1 MTDYP
6 TGNWQEHQG
15 PGWFERLAARFGFA
29 GSADPRTVIE
39 EALADNEGG
48 EFSPAEQAMLRKTL
62 NFGKLRI
69 ENTCV
74 PRAEI
79 VAVEDVMPMLAV
91 LGTFSENGYSRLP
104 VYRDSLDDPVGM
116 VHVKDLM
123 DWLYARVC
131 TQREATGGRCAD
143 ITLPLR
149 ETGLIRDI
157 IFAPPSMSALDLLV
171 RMQKRH
177 IHLAL
182 IVDEHGG
189 TDGLV
194 SIEDLVERI
203 VGNIEDEH
211 DTEDAPLIAEEAGVL
226 VVDAR
231 AGLGEIA
238 DKIGSPSLAD
248 NANEVL
254 TLGGLVFTMLGRVPV
269 NGEIVHHPAG
279 VEFEILEA
287 DRRRVRKLKVR
298 RAKNPTP
305 EQSCTHAA

>member
-1 MTDYP
+1 MSEYFNTN
-6 TGNWQEHQG
+6 GSERLEL
-15 PGWFERLAARFGFA
+15 GWIERLAARFGFA
-29 GSADPRTVIE
+29 GSANPRAIIE
-39 EALADNEGG
+39 DALADNEGE
-48 EFSPAEQAMLRKTL
+48 EFSPAEQAMLRKAL
-62 NFGKLRI
+62 NFGELRI
-69 ENTCV
+69 DNMCV
-74 PRAEI
+74 QRAEI
-79 VAVEDVMPMLAV
+79 MAVEDSLPMLAV
-91 LGTFSENGYSRLP
+91 VGTFSKKGYSRLP

-116 VHVKDLM
+116 IHVKDVM
-123 DWLYARVC
+123 DWLYARISAEGKSAFYC
-131 TQREATGGRCAD
+131 GID
-143 ITLPLR
+143 LSIPLS

-157 IFAPPSMSALDLLV
+157 IFAPVSMSALDLLV

-211 DTEDAPLIAEEAGVL
+211 DTDAPLIAEEAGVW

-231 AGLGEIA
+231 AGLSEIA
-238 DKIGSPSLAD
+238 DKIGSPSLAA

-279 VEFEILEA
+279 VDFEIVEA

-298 RAKNPTP
+298 RAEELAQPDD
-305 EQSCTHAA
+305 SCTHAA